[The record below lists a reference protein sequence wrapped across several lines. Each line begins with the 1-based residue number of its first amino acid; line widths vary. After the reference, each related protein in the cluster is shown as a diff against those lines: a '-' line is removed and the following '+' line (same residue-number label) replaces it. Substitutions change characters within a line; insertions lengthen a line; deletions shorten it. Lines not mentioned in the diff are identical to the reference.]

1 MVQPFNRSQLCLP
14 SNGLGGHNRENDRF
28 LTLTFDLSQEHLH
41 AVCVGVSCFDLAM
54 KESC

>member
-54 KESC
+54 KKSC